1 MKYDLKKIMKRAW
14 EIKEKYDQKTKNQ
27 LWNHN
32 DFREL
37 KAEETALFSE
47 CLKAAWKEAKRA
59 SELEKELKIKREQS
73 ERLAK
78 KETQLSLQ
86 ECEDV
91 SVAWNIWHGTKV
103 SRAYFKV
110 AGWSN
115 YANSKRYNYV
125 ELA

>member
-1 MKYDLKKIMKRAW
+1 MKYNLKKIMKRAW
-14 EIKEKYDQKTKNQ
+14 EIKELVDQKTKNS
-27 LWNHN
+27 LLNRN
-32 DFREL
+32 IFREL
-37 KAEETALFSE
+37 KKEEKALFSE
-47 CLKAAWKEAKRA
+47 CLKEAWKEAKRA
-59 SELEKELKIKREQS
+59 SELEKELKIKKEQS

-110 AGWSN
+110 ASWSN

>member
-14 EIKEKYDQKTKNQ
+14 EIKEKYDQKSKNQ

-37 KAEETALFSE
+37 KAEEAALFSE

-59 SELEKELKIKREQS
+59 SKLEKELKIKKEQS

-78 KETQLSLQ
+78 KETELSMKEYRDLS
-86 ECEDV
+86 V
-91 SVAWNIWHGTKV
+91 SWNIWNGTRV
-103 SRAYFKV
+103 SRAYFRV
-110 AGWSN
+110 SSWSN

-125 ELA
+125 EL